1 MSINYSNFKQ
11 SIAVFFTALLLSSA
25 AHAMQPIGGGF
36 IGMHQNNNAF
46 GSLGNVDRTTRQFR
60 WLDLSDDQRQQ
71 LWTIADSYRT
81 ELREQQDALSDG
93 HVAIQEMMIS
103 ESYDSA
109 QLSALA
115 ENQGDI
121 VAQMIEQHVAMVR
134 QMGSVLSAEQI
145 ALFVE
150 QIQSRSTNRR
160 QNGRL
165 GRSNTSDNTTP

>member
-1 MSINYSNFKQ
+1 MNVNYSNFKQ

-25 AHAMQPIGGGF
+25 AHAMHPTGGGF
-36 IGMHQNNNAF
+36 IGMNQSNNF

-60 WLDLSDDQRQQ
+60 KLDLSDDQRQQ
-71 LWTIADSYRT
+71 LWAIADSYRT
-81 ELREQQDALSDG
+81 ELRELQDALSDG
-93 HVAIQEMMIS
+93 HGAIQEIIIS
-103 ESYDSA
+103 ESYDSV
-109 QLSALA
+109 QLSVLA
-115 ENQGDI
+115 DNQGNI
-121 VAQMIEQHVAMVR
+121 VTRMIEQHAEMVR
-134 QMGSVLSAEQI
+134 QMGSILSAEQI

>member
-1 MSINYSNFKQ
+1 
-11 SIAVFFTALLLSSA
+11 
-25 AHAMQPIGGGF
+25 
-36 IGMHQNNNAF
+36 MHQNNNAF

-103 ESYDSA
+103 ESYDPA

-121 VAQMIEQHVAMVR
+121 VARMIEQHVAMVR
-134 QMGSVLSAEQI
+134 QMGSVLTAEQATLI
-145 ALFVE
+145 ME
-150 QIQSRSTNRR
+150 QMQSRSKNRS
-160 QNGRL
+160 QL
-165 GRSNTSDNTTP
+165 GRPSTN